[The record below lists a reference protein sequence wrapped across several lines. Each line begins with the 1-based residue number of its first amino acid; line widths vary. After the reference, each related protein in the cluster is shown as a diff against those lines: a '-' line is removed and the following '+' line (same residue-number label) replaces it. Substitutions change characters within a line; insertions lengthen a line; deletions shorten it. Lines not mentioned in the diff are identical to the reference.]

1 MGQRWAGILVLA
13 GTLSA
18 AVVID
23 RVAVVVG
30 KQVIKESDLLR
41 DLRVTEFLNGEPP
54 DFSPSAKRKA
64 ADRLI
69 DQLIIR
75 DDIRRGAYAPAP
87 ASESGKMLAQIQQQR
102 FGGSGAEL
110 QRALSRYGLT
120 KDELR
125 MQLQWQLDVLTFID
139 QRFRPG
145 VLITDDEVK
154 NYYDQHLAALRRTY
168 PNAKTYQEMAPKVR
182 SLLEGEKLNQDFDVW
197 LRQQRE
203 QAQIE
208 YVQGAFQ

>member
-1 MGQRWAGILVLA
+1 MLVLA
-13 GTLSA
+13 GMLSA
-18 AVVID
+18 AVVLD

-41 DLRVTEFLNGEPP
+41 DLRVTEFLNGERP

-75 DDIRRGAYAPAP
+75 NEIRRGAYAPAP
-87 ASESGKMLAQIQQQR
+87 ASESGKMLEQIEQQR
-102 FGGSGAEL
+102 FGGSKAKF
-110 QRALSRYGLT
+110 QQALARYGLME
-120 KDELR
+120 DELR

-145 VLITDDEVK
+145 VLVTDDEVK
-154 NYYDQHLAALRRTY
+154 SYYDQHLAALRITY
-168 PNAKTYQEMAPKVR
+168 PDAKTFQEMAPKVR
-182 SLLEGEKLNQDFDVW
+182 SLLEGQKLNQEFDAW
-197 LRQQRE
+197 LRQQRG

-208 YVQGAFQ
+208 YVKGAFQ